1 MHVKQQVL
9 HEVPSPA
16 AAAVERRKA
25 KRRQIAIPGQI
36 VWRDA
41 GGTTRTASVV
51 TRDVSEL
58 GVRIECLQ
66 GHAIPAFRIVYLQL
80 DRVLRERADLPP
92 ALKKPNVLS
101 AIFRVGEC
109 SPRTGAPTQYALRL
123 LEEPGGRTREEPHRL
138 RVRT

>member
-1 MHVKQQVL
+1 MTQQVV

-16 AAAVERRKA
+16 PAAVERRKA
-25 KRRQIAIPGQI
+25 KRSQIAVPGQI

-80 DRVLRERADLPP
+80 DRVLRERADLPSV
-92 ALKKPNVLS
+92 LKKPNVLS

-109 SPRTGAPTQYALRL
+109 NPRTGAPSEYALRL
-123 LEEPGGRTREEPHRL
+123 LEEPGGGSHEVPHPLRIRT
-138 RVRT
+138 

>member
-1 MHVKQQVL
+1 MRQQLL
-9 HEVPSPA
+9 HDVPSPA

-25 KRRQIAIPGQI
+25 ERRQIAIPGQI

-41 GGTTRTASVV
+41 RGTTRTASVV
-51 TRDVSEL
+51 TRDVSEI

-66 GHAIPAFRIVYLQL
+66 GQAIPAFRIVYLQL
-80 DRVLRERADLPP
+80 DRVLRERADLPS

-101 AIFRVGEC
+101 AVFRVGEC
-109 SPRTGAPTQYALRL
+109 SPRTGAPSEYALRL
-123 LEEPGGRTREEPHRL
+123 LEEPGGGSREEPHRL